1 MAILKIIL
9 LPLSLVYGFITGI
22 RNFFFNT
29 GILKS
34 ESFSVPVICV
44 GNISVGGTG
53 KTPHTEMLIAE
64 LSKDFRVACLSRGYK
79 RRTSGFVLA
88 GPHSTAD
95 EIGDEPL
102 QIKNKFPDITVAC
115 DANRVRGIEKL
126 LALSPRPEVIV
137 LDDAFQHR
145 YVRAGKNIVLTD
157 YNHPCYKDYLLPAG
171 RLRETPGA
179 LKRADYIIVTK
190 CPPNLTPLEKR
201 IISKH
206 LKIKPYQKLFFSGM
220 QYGPIRRLSGNEP
233 APSLNARSSLLCVT
247 GIARPE
253 PYIEYLKQFTPNI
266 TTLKYPDHHHFSIR
280 DIRNIQTVFEEIYN
294 PEKYIFTTEK
304 DAARLRSCQLPE
316 DIKRNICYIPIEPV
330 FVNKKEILI
339 QELKDYVT
347 KNQR

>member
-190 CPPNLTPLEKR
+190 CPSNLTPLEKR

-206 LKIKPYQKLFFSGM
+206 LKLKPYQKLFFSGM

-266 TTLKYPDHHHFSIR
+266 TILKYPDHHHFSVR
-280 DIRNIQTVFEEIYN
+280 DIRNIQTLFEEIYN

-304 DAARLRSCQLPE
+304 DATRLRSCRLPE

>member
-190 CPPNLTPLEKR
+190 CPSNLTPLEKR

-206 LKIKPYQKLFFSGM
+206 LKLKPYQKLFFSGM

-253 PYIEYLKQFTPNI
+253 PYIEYLKQFTLNI
-266 TTLKYPDHHHFSIR
+266 TILKYPDHHHFSVR
-280 DIRNIQTVFEEIYN
+280 DIRNIQTLFEEIYN

-304 DAARLRSCQLPE
+304 DATRLRSCRLPE

>member
-304 DAARLRSCQLPE
+304 DAARLRSCRLPE